1 MSLFRAKF
9 MAGVLIGTLALGMAL
24 DANAKRL
31 GGSRSI
37 GKQSSGV
44 TQRQQAPAQQSP
56 NQTPAQQAP
65 AQQAAPAAAGAGA
78 AAAAAP
84 KRNWGGMLGGIA
96 AGLGIGWLLSHF
108 GLGGAAMGFLSNL
121 ILIALVAFAAIWL
134 IRKFRGGAKAPQQP
148 AYAGAA
154 AGAGSGSGN
163 GFGGS
168 NEPVLRQQVPVGAP
182 NPVMPA
188 PGSVASMQ
196 SAAPVM
202 AGAAVGAAAGAAQP
216 WGVPADFD
224 TDAFLRNAKIYY
236 VRLQAAWDAGNLE
249 DIREFTTPEMFA
261 EIKMDLSERGAEV
274 NKTDV
279 VTLEGE
285 LLGIEDSPAQHLAS
299 VRFSGMIREKAGE
312 PAQPFA
318 EVWNLAKP
326 VSGPGGWLLAGIQ
339 QTS

>member
-1 MSLFRAKF
+1 MSLFRARF

-31 GGSRSI
+31 GGSRSV
-37 GKQSSGV
+37 GKQSSSV

-56 NQTPAQQAP
+56 NQTPAQQQP
-65 AQQAAPAAAGAGA
+65 AQQAAPAGAAAGAGA

-121 ILIALVAFAAIWL
+121 ILIALVAFVAIWL
-134 IRKFRGGAKAPQQP
+134 IRKFRGGASRPTQS
-148 AYAGAA
+148 AYAGA
-154 AGAGSGSGN
+154 GAGN
-163 GFGGS
+163 GPGGMGGS
-168 NEPVLRQQVPVGAP
+168 NEPVLRQQVPAGAP
-182 NPVMPA
+182 NPVMS
-188 PGSVASMQ
+188 GSGTASPLQ

-202 AGAAVGAAAGAAQP
+202 AGAAAAAAVAQP

-224 TDAFLRNAKIYY
+224 TEAFLRNAKVYY

-279 VTLEGE
+279 VTLEAE

-299 VRFSGMIREKAGE
+299 VRFSGMIREKAGD

-326 VSGPGGWLLAGIQ
+326 VTGSGGWLLAGIQ
-339 QTS
+339 QVS

>member
-1 MSLFRAKF
+1 MSLFRARF
-9 MAGVLIGTLALGMAL
+9 MAGVLIGTLALGVAL

-31 GGSRSI
+31 GGSRSV
-37 GKQSSGV
+37 GKQSSSV

-56 NQTPAQQAP
+56 NQTPAQQQP
-65 AQQAAPAAAGAGA
+65 AQQAAPAGAAAGAGA

-121 ILIALVAFAAIWL
+121 ILIALVAFVAIWL
-134 IRKFRGGAKAPQQP
+134 IRKFRGGASRPQQP
-148 AYAGAA
+148 AYAGA
-154 AGAGSGSGN
+154 GAGN
-163 GFGGS
+163 GLGGMGGS
-168 NEPVLRQQVPVGAP
+168 NEPVLRQQVPAGAP
-182 NPVMPA
+182 NPVMS
-188 PGSVASMQ
+188 GSGAASPLQ

-202 AGAAVGAAAGAAQP
+202 AGAAAAAAVAQP

-224 TDAFLRNAKIYY
+224 TEAFLRNAKVYY

-279 VTLEGE
+279 VTLEAE

-299 VRFSGMIREKAGE
+299 VRFSGMIREKAGD

-326 VSGPGGWLLAGIQ
+326 VTGSGGWLLAGIQ
-339 QTS
+339 QVS